1 MLTISE
7 VKDMKVKIDN
17 LFLAL
22 TVFNIF
28 ICICFIFG
36 YNIFEMKHDYLIVS
50 IGIYISLL
58 IILILL
64 NFNILNHIR
73 KNEYKSAIYFLN
85 NISIN
90 ITFCIL

>member
-28 ICICFIFG
+28 HMYMF
-36 YNIFEMKHDYLIVS
+36 
-50 IGIYISLL
+50 
-58 IILILL
+58 
-64 NFNILNHIR
+64 
-73 KNEYKSAIYFLN
+73 YFW
-85 NISIN
+85 I
-90 ITFCIL
+90 